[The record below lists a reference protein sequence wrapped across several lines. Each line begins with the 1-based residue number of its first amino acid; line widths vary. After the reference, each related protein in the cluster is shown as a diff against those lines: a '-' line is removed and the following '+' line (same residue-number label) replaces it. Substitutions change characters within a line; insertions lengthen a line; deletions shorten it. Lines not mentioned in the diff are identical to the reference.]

1 MVLMIIFAAIL
12 ALLFALAYS
21 TKRRF
26 GMLGLAL
33 CAGALLSMSWTGSLT
48 PFLQAQ
54 GIDFTS
60 PPLEAVVAATLTIL
74 PALFVLMKGPTYKK
88 PLPQLVS
95 AIGFTLFALILL
107 LKPLGPSL
115 PLPSSQQGLY
125 TAIVGFSNA
134 SIVIGVLIALGD
146 IVLHRPG
153 KKKSS
158 TLH

>member
-1 MVLMIIFAAIL
+1 MIVFAVTL
-12 ALLFALAYS
+12 ALLFTLAYT

-48 PFLQAQ
+48 LFLQSQ
-54 GIDFTS
+54 GIDFNS
-60 PPLEAVVAATLTIL
+60 LPLERVVAATLTIL
-74 PALFVLMKGPTYKK
+74 PTLFVLMKGPTYKK
-88 PLPQLVS
+88 PLSQLVS
-95 AIGFTLFALILL
+95 AVGFTLFALILL

-115 PLPSSQQGLY
+115 PLTASQQGWY
-125 TAIVGFSNA
+125 TAIVNFSNA
-134 SIVIGVLIALGD
+134 SIVIGVLVALGD
-146 IVLHRPG
+146 ILMHRPA